1 MLTFSDILQA
11 HRRIRAFVHATPL
24 LPSAFWPGLHFKME
38 CWQKTGSFKIRG
50 ALNAVLALSPQDKRP
65 LVAASAGNHGLG
77 VAFAAQKLRRRV
89 IIFVPKSVSPA
100 KLNALQAMGV
110 QVQLGGRDY
119 DEAEALALQFAA
131 QKGYP
136 FVHAFAAPEVIAG
149 QGTVGLE
156 IAEVLPEVQAVVVPI
171 GGGGLISGV
180 ALAIKTLLPG
190 VRVIGV
196 QSEASPAMHAAL
208 QAGRVVE
215 TPVQPSLADGLA
227 GRFVHETTLALTQRY
242 VDEVVLVSEASIAQ
256 AMHLLLARHKWV
268 VEGSAAVGL
277 AAWLEGSIPSAGTCA
292 MILTGGNVSTAVI
305 DGLLQKYAREGEMTT
320 QEASS

>member
-1 MLTFSDILQA
+1 MVTFSDILQA

-50 ALNAVLALSPQDKRP
+50 ALNAVLTLSWQDDRP

-77 VAFAAQKLRRRV
+77 VAFAAQQLRRRAM
-89 IIFVPKSVSPA
+89 IFVPESVSPA
-100 KLNALQAMGV
+100 KLDALQAMGV
-110 QVQLGGRDY
+110 QVQIGGQDY
-119 DEAEALALQFAA
+119 DESEALALQLAD
-131 QKGYP
+131 QNGYP

-149 QGTVGLE
+149 QGTIGLE
-156 IAEVLPEVQAVVVPI
+156 IAEVLPDVRTVVVPI

-180 ALAIKTLLPG
+180 ALALKTLLPG

-215 TPVQPSLADGLA
+215 TPMQPSLADGLA

-242 VDEVVLVSEASIAQ
+242 VDEVVLVSEESIAQ
-256 AMHLLLARHKWV
+256 AMFLLLARHKWV

-277 AAWLEGSIPSAGTCA
+277 AAWLEGAIPSAGTCA
-292 MILTGGNVSTAVI
+292 IILTGGNVSTAVI
-305 DGLLQKYAREGEMTT
+305 GSLLQHPGKEGEKKT

>member
-1 MLTFSDILQA
+1 MLTFSDILKA
-11 HRRIRAFVHATPL
+11 HRRIHACVHTTPL
-24 LPSAFWPGLHFKME
+24 LSSAFWPGVYFKME

-50 ALNAVLALSPQDKRP
+50 ALNAVRALWRQDDRP

-77 VAFAAQKLRRRV
+77 VAFAAQQLHCRA
-89 IIFVPKSVSPA
+89 IIFVPESVSPA
-100 KLNALQAMGV
+100 KLSSLQAMGV
-110 QVQLGGRDY
+110 QVKIRGRDY
-119 DEAEALALQFAA
+119 DESEDLAVQFAD
-131 QKGYP
+131 QNGYP
-136 FVHAFAAPEVIAG
+136 FVHAFAAQDVIAG

-156 IAEVLPEVQAVVVPI
+156 IAESLPDVQTVVVPI
-171 GGGGLISGV
+171 GGGGLISGA

-208 QAGRVVE
+208 RAGQVVE
-215 TPVQPSLADGLA
+215 TPVKPSLADGLA
-227 GRFVHETTLALTQRY
+227 GRFVHETTLALTQKY
-242 VDEVVLVSEASIAQ
+242 VDDVVLVSEESIAQ
-256 AMHLLLARHKWV
+256 AMYLLLSRHKWV

-277 AAWLEGSIPSAGTCA
+277 AAWLEGSISSAGACA

-305 DGLLQKYAREGEMTT
+305 DGLLQNHAKEGEMKA